1 MVSQKVPAPAGLSR
15 RRRWIGAVAGGAVL
29 LTAVGVGSS
38 FVIKSPAQAAAEAGP
53 PPVDVLTSRVE
64 KRVLRDTLIVRGT
77 ASAAQTVQVA
87 PSARGEGAGAAV
99 VTKLPLTQGSEAGA
113 GRVLMEISGRPLFV
127 LPGKTPVYRD
137 LKPGATGDDVAQLQ
151 RALAA
156 MGHGS
161 GGDKAGQFGA
171 GTKTALTA
179 FYASIGYD
187 PVPASTDGGQAVTA
201 AQDSVSG
208 AERALQDAR
217 AAAKA
222 GGPGGGSTGS
232 TGSTGA
238 AGASGTPSGKP
249 VSSGSDPQLAVTRA
263 QEDLDKAR
271 RRLSEAQ
278 AKAGPMLPAG
288 EVVFLDG
295 LPARVDALNVAI
307 GSNVSGTAMTLSAGE
322 LVVRAQLKEHQKG
335 LVRAGQKVEIQSEVS
350 RITAAAQVQSVD
362 DKLSVPKAAAPAG
375 GPGQGSGQG
384 QGQGQAQGPAGQPG
398 YALVIRP
405 DQPLDPSL
413 VGQDVRL
420 TIEAAATDGAA
431 LVVPV
436 SAVSAGADGLTSVTV
451 VDASGAQRRVGVKAG
466 TVGDGFVEVVPSTAG
481 TLNEGDSVVT
491 GVKQTPAARG
501 GTAGRP

>member
-1 MVSQKVPAPAGLSR
+1 MT
-15 RRRWIGAVAGGAVL
+15 GGAVL
-29 LTAVGVGSS
+29 LTAVGMGSS

-53 PPVDVLTSRVE
+53 PPLDVLTSPVE

-87 PSARGEGAGAAV
+87 PSGGGEGTAAAV
-99 VTKLPLTQGSEAGA
+99 VTKLPLAQGSEAAA
-113 GRVLMEISGRPLFV
+113 GRVLMEVSGRPLFV

-151 RALAA
+151 RGLAA

-171 GTKTALTA
+171 GTKAALTA

-187 PVPASTDGGQAVTA
+187 PLPASTDGGEAVTA

-222 GGPGGGSTGS
+222 GSSGGV
-232 TGSTGA
+232 A

-249 VSSGSDPQLAVTRA
+249 APAEPDSRLAVNRA

-271 RRLSEAQ
+271 RRLADVQ

-288 EVVFLDG
+288 EVVFLEG
-295 LPARVDALNVAI
+295 LPARVDTVNVSI
-307 GSNVSGTAMTLSAGE
+307 GSKVSGPAMTLSAGE

-335 LVRAGQKVEIQSEVS
+335 LVRTGQKVEIQSEVS

-362 DKLSVPKAAAPAG
+362 DKLSVPKAAPQG
-375 GPGQGSGQG
+375 GGTGQDSGQGQSQGQSQG
-384 QGQGQAQGPAGQPG
+384 QGQGPAGQSG
-398 YALVIRP
+398 YALTVRS

-413 VGQDVRL
+413 AGQDVRL

-431 LVVPV
+431 LVVPA

-451 VDASGAQRRVGVKAG
+451 VDSAGAQRRVPVKAG
-466 TVGDGFVEVVPSTAG
+466 TVGDGFVEVVPSVPG
-481 TLNEGDSVVT
+481 TLNERDEVVT
-491 GVKQTPAARG
+491 GVKQAPAARG
-501 GTAGRP
+501 GKAGKP

>member
-87 PSARGEGAGAAV
+87 PSGGGEGAAAAV
-99 VTKLPLTQGSEAGA
+99 VTKLPLAQGSEAGA

-171 GTKTALTA
+171 GTKAALTA

-187 PVPASTDGGQAVTA
+187 PLPASTDGGQAVTG

-222 GGPGGGSTGS
+222 EVPGGGA
-232 TGSTGA
+232 TGA
-238 AGASGTPSGKP
+238 TGAPGASAAPSGKP
-249 VSSGSDPQLAVTRA
+249 ASSGSDPQLAVTRA

-295 LPARVDALNVAI
+295 LPARVDALNVAV

-375 GPGQGSGQG
+375 GSGQGPG

-466 TVGDGFVEVVPSTAG
+466 TVGDGFVEVVPSAPG

-491 GVKQTPAARG
+491 GVKQTPGARG

>member
-1 MVSQKVPAPAGLSR
+1 MVSQKAPAPAGLSR

-77 ASAAQTVQVA
+77 ASAAQTVQVT
-87 PSARGEGAGAAV
+87 PSAGGEGAGAAV

-187 PVPASTDGGQAVTA
+187 PLPASTDGGQAVTA

-208 AERALQDAR
+208 AERTLQDAR

-222 GGPGGGSTGS
+222 AVPGGGATG
-232 TGSTGA
+232 GP
-238 AGASGTPSGKP
+238 GASGTPSGKP
-249 VSSGSDPQLAVTRA
+249 VSGGSDSQLAVTRA

-307 GSNVSGTAMTLSAGE
+307 GSNISGTAMTLSAGE

-335 LVRAGQKVEIQSEVS
+335 LVRAGQKVEVQSEVS

-375 GPGQGSGQG
+375 GSGQGSG

-466 TVGDGFVEVVPSTAG
+466 TVGDGFVEVVPSAPG
-481 TLNEGDSVVT
+481 TLNEGDNVVT